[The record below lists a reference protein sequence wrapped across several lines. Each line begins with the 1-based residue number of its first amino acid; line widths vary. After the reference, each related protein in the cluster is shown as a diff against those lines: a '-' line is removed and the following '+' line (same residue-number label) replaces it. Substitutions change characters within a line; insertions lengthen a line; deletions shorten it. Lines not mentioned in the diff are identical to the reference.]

1 MDNTQKK
8 FININSSIVLSE
20 MIVEVKPPSSS
31 IHLESFVQE
40 DNLVEEPVDSVVAY
54 EEAEP
59 EADSF
64 KEQVTEEMMIE
75 SVVFLEKAYEE
86 NTFEQQKQ
94 QEKEQQKETLEKA
107 RQFFMRK
114 HQLILQRNNIKSRM
128 RSMFSS

>member
-54 EEAEP
+54 EEAE
-59 EADSF
+59 ADSF

-114 HQLILQRNNIKSRM
+114 QQLILQRNNIKSRM
-128 RSMFSS
+128 RSRFSS